1 MKKHFTAGFLCLIII
16 AAVCGCKSNKDITES
31 NAYSS
36 VVTSSFSS
44 STVSET
50 DEINT
55 AAAEISNIS
64 PSSNAS
70 VKSEASGCKHDFRS
84 LIIPPN
90 CTTGGYTEHRC
101 QDCGYE
107 YISDKT
113 EPNGEHSYGKY
124 LCDYCDKADPSRPI
138 ETLIVW
144 MKKHG
149 TESGNSKFYGIE
161 KTVGNIRYEIL
172 TPYDF
177 LPQNYVSFTATSL
190 SGIYNFSVNI
200 SDTADCEYWFTKYS
214 EDYRTLFH
222 AGIELKSSAARAKF
236 FPEVFSDLYIYDTSY
251 TKEEV
256 HIQMTDFFDDFI
268 NEINSVFASSECG
281 LSVKDFGFKLF

>member
-1 MKKHFTAGFLCLIII
+1 MKKHFTAGFLCLSII

-36 VVTSSFSS
+36 VVTGSVGS

-50 DEINT
+50 EEINT
-55 AAAEISNIS
+55 AAEITNSS
-64 PSSNAS
+64 SSSNTS

-84 LIIPPN
+84 LILPPN

-113 EPNGEHSYGKY
+113 EPNGKHDYGKY

-161 KTVGNIRYEIL
+161 KTVGNIRYEIS

-177 LPQNYVSFTATSL
+177 LPQNFVSFTATSL
-190 SGIYNFSVNI
+190 SGIDYFSVDF
-200 SDTADCEYWFTKYS
+200 SDTADCRYSFKKYS
-214 EDYRTLFH
+214 EDYQTLIH
-222 AGIELKSSAARAKF
+222 ADIELKSSVARAKF
-236 FPEVFSDLYIYDTSY
+236 IPEDFSYLDIYDTSY
-251 TKEEV
+251 PKEEV
-256 HIQMTDFFDDFI
+256 YIQMTDFFDEFI
-268 NEINSVFASSECG
+268 NEINSVFASSGCG